1 MMLEG
6 MKILSFVH
14 GLYGGSASQILAD
27 LGAEVVRVEWD
38 MTGRIRP
45 GSVLDG
51 ENGLFFQM
59 TGRNQKSISFNPQ
72 SPEGIDIL
80 HRLLQDYD
88 IVLDNSPPGLL
99 AGGASNMMNC
109 SGLTNSLYG
118 ASVRRMAAD
127 AARVRMMN
135 C

>member
-51 ENGLFFQM
+51 Q
-59 TGRNQKSISFNPQ
+59 RSFA
-72 SPEGIDIL
+72 
-80 HRLLQDYD
+80 
-88 IVLDNSPPGLL
+88 SPPW
-99 AGGASNMMNC
+99 
-109 SGLTNSLYG
+109 
-118 ASVRRMAAD
+118 
-127 AARVRMMN
+127 
-135 C
+135 

>member
-1 MMLEG
+1 
-6 MKILSFVH
+6 
-14 GLYGGSASQILAD
+14 
-27 LGAEVVRVEWD
+27 

-99 AGGASNMMNC
+99 EGWGIQYDELLRSHKQLIWCICTADG
-109 SGLTNSLYG
+109 SGCCQNPDDRPYIDYFKGKLS
-118 ASVRRMAAD
+118 R
-127 AARVRMMN
+127 
-135 C
+135 

>member
-45 GSVLDG
+45 QTV
-51 ENGLFFQM
+51 
-59 TGRNQKSISFNPQ
+59 
-72 SPEGIDIL
+72 
-80 HRLLQDYD
+80 
-88 IVLDNSPPGLL
+88 DN
-99 AGGASNMMNC
+99 
-109 SGLTNSLYG
+109 
-118 ASVRRMAAD
+118 
-127 AARVRMMN
+127 
-135 C
+135 

>member
-1 MMLEG
+1 

-27 LGAEVVRVEWD
+27 LGAEVVRGEWD
-38 MTGRIRP
+38 
-45 GSVLDG
+45 
-51 ENGLFFQM
+51 M

-88 IVLDNSPPGLL
+88 ICLL
-99 AGGASNMMNC
+99 YTSRC
-109 SGLTNSLYG
+109 
-118 ASVRRMAAD
+118 V
-127 AARVRMMN
+127 
-135 C
+135 

>member
-27 LGAEVVRVEWD
+27 LGAEVVRVDWD

-99 AGGASNMMNC
+99 PRQAWCERYYVAQSTPG
-109 SGLTNSLYG
+109 
-118 ASVRRMAAD
+118 
-127 AARVRMMN
+127 
-135 C
+135 

>member
-72 SPEGIDIL
+72 SPALIYYTACCRTMIL
-80 HRLLQDYD
+80 YWIILL
-88 IVLDNSPPGLL
+88 LDCWR
-99 AGGASNMMNC
+99 GGASNMMNC

>member
-51 ENGLFFQM
+51 KTVCFSDDRPESEEYFLQSAV
-59 TGRNQKSISFNPQ
+59 TGR
-72 SPEGIDIL
+72 
-80 HRLLQDYD
+80 H
-88 IVLDNSPPGLL
+88 
-99 AGGASNMMNC
+99 
-109 SGLTNSLYG
+109 
-118 ASVRRMAAD
+118 
-127 AARVRMMN
+127 
-135 C
+135 

>member
-45 GSVLDG
+45 GSVLDWG
-51 ENGLFFQM
+51 KRSVFSDDRPESEEYFLQSAV
-59 TGRNQKSISFNPQ
+59 TGR
-72 SPEGIDIL
+72 
-80 HRLLQDYD
+80 H
-88 IVLDNSPPGLL
+88 
-99 AGGASNMMNC
+99 
-109 SGLTNSLYG
+109 
-118 ASVRRMAAD
+118 
-127 AARVRMMN
+127 
-135 C
+135 

>member
-80 HRLLQDYD
+80 HLLDCWR
-88 IVLDNSPPGLL
+88 
-99 AGGASNMMNC
+99 GGASNMMNC

>member
-1 MMLEG
+1 M
-6 MKILSFVH
+6 
-14 GLYGGSASQILAD
+14 
-27 LGAEVVRVEWD
+27 RVEWD

-99 AGGASNMMNC
+99 EGWASNMMNC

-118 ASVRRMAAD
+118 ASVQRMQ
-127 AARVRMMN
+127 RMLPESG
-135 C
+135 

>member
-80 HRLLQDYD
+80 YWIILL
-88 IVLDNSPPGLL
+88 LDCWR
-99 AGGASNMMNC
+99 GGASNMMNC

-118 ASVRRMAAD
+118 ASVQRMAAD
-127 AARVRMMN
+127 AARIRMMN

>member
-51 ENGLFFQM
+51 ENGLF
-59 TGRNQKSISFNPQ
+59 R
-72 SPEGIDIL
+72 
-80 HRLLQDYD
+80 
-88 IVLDNSPPGLL
+88 
-99 AGGASNMMNC
+99 
-109 SGLTNSLYG
+109 
-118 ASVRRMAAD
+118 
-127 AARVRMMN
+127 
-135 C
+135 

>member
-1 MMLEG
+1 
-6 MKILSFVH
+6 
-14 GLYGGSASQILAD
+14 
-27 LGAEVVRVEWD
+27 
-38 MTGRIRP
+38 
-45 GSVLDG
+45 
-51 ENGLFFQM
+51 M

-99 AGGASNMMNC
+99 EGGASNMMNC

-118 ASVRRMAAD
+118 ASVQRMAAD
-127 AARVRMMN
+127 AARIQMMN